1 MASMQLSDADIP
13 SCAGKTVVITGG
25 SSGIGWATGKIFA
38 SHGARVFLLD
48 VRAPQEGLPL
58 NSQYIE
64 CDITKWADILA
75 AFEIA
80 GDVIDILVANA
91 GVSEEV
97 NYFEDTFD
105 SEGKLVEP
113 GYNVIEVNLRGTIN
127 VIKVGLSIMRLRKTA
142 GSIVITTPWQLI
154 GLMRALRATL
164 PLDNITI
171 NTVAPAAT
179 LTGLIPPELAKP
191 IIAMGLPTSSADFV
205 GLAVAYSAVAL
216 ETRQVEL
223 YGKDPDTATVECKG
237 RWNGRTILTLG
248 DRYTELEQA
257 ISDLRPQWFGVD
269 NATLTRMQQKATDFR

>member
-1 MASMQLSDADIP
+1 MLVSKIN
-13 SCAGKTVVITGG
+13 GIGG

-58 NSQYIE
+58 NTQYIE

-142 GSIVITTPWQLI
+142 GSIVIT
-154 GLMRALRATL
+154 
-164 PLDNITI
+164 
-171 NTVAPAAT
+171 
-179 LTGLIPPELAKP
+179 
-191 IIAMGLPTSSADFV
+191 SSAT
-205 GLAVAYSAVAL
+205 AYSPEYSLPV
-216 ETRQVEL
+216 
-223 YGKDPDTATVECKG
+223 YSATK
-237 RWNGRTILTLG
+237 LG
-248 DRYTELEQA
+248 VG
-257 ISDLRPQWFGVD
+257 SNPP
-269 NATLTRMQQKATDFR
+269 

>member
-1 MASMQLSDADIP
+1 MNCKATFSRRTRNNMDTPPNILLMPILIRHTSMASMQLSDADIP
-13 SCAGKTVVITGG
+13 SCAGKTVVIT
-25 SSGIGWATGKIFA
+25 A
-38 SHGARVFLLD
+38 
-48 VRAPQEGLPL
+48 
-58 NSQYIE
+58 
-64 CDITKWADILA
+64 
-75 AFEIA
+75 
-80 GDVIDILVANA
+80 
-91 GVSEEV
+91 
-97 NYFEDTFD
+97 
-105 SEGKLVEP
+105 
-113 GYNVIEVNLRGTIN
+113 
-127 VIKVGLSIMRLRKTA
+127 
-142 GSIVITTPWQLI
+142 PWQLI